1 MKKKWIKDAIQ
12 LGIKTKMWKIMRL
25 SAFFLFLFLSQA
37 WASSSYSQ
45 QTKLTLKMGNASI
58 LDVLDAIENNSE
70 FYFVFNQKLVDV
82 ERKVDVDV
90 KNQTID
96 KVLNDMF
103 AETDVHHTVKDKLII
118 LTTEKTMEKANPQK
132 AVKGKIID
140 KDGQPIP
147 GATVVVKSTGNG
159 TVTNVNGE
167 FTISDVTQDAILTVS
182 FVGFVS
188 QDIPVDGL
196 SEINVTLLED
206 LKQLDEVVVVGYGT
220 KKKRDI
226 SGAITS
232 VSGETLNEMR
242 SESFAQALQGRAAGV
257 YVKSNSGQP
266 GGGVSVRIRGMGGL
280 NNSEPLYIIDGVQM
294 GGAGSSD
301 DNNPL
306 AMINTN
312 DIESVEIL
320 KDASSSAIY
329 GARAANGVVIITTRR
344 GQTGAPKFSY
354 SGTFGIQTM
363 SNPNNFELL
372 NANQYATIVNET
384 LIGDGKDPIF
394 GGSNPQYPSDLFPAP
409 SSLGE
414 GTDWLGAVTQS
425 APVQEHQ
432 VSVSGGTTKNKY
444 YLSVNY
450 MDQDGIMVN
459 TFFKRFSA
467 RVNTDN
473 DIAKWLKIGNSL
485 MVSNSS
491 SNVMKQYRGGE
502 TGTLNNTLTLAP
514 TLPVYNND
522 GTFAG
527 PEHGFYPPKRNP
539 LAELTNIERDNKT
552 TNVIGN
558 IYADLKLYKG
568 LSFKT
573 SFSANISN
581 NRYDH
586 FEPTYVEGTNSRSV
600 TDVRANTLTNTSWI
614 WNNVLSYNLSH
625 NKHNLSMLAGTEAIE
640 MNLNLIESE
649 ATYTDN
655 SIRVVSAQGSE
666 THGVNQYKSASSL
679 ISYFGNASYNY
690 DNKYYIE
697 GSIRRDGSS
706 RFGSNNRWGVF
717 PSVSGAWRVS
727 QEDFF
732 SSGIIDDFK
741 LRASYGKV
749 GNDKIGDYTYLAG
762 IKNVFYGFG
771 DVGGVFSNGLAID
784 ALGNPELKWET
795 SEQINFG
802 IDLTMLDNKLSVT
815 ADYFE
820 TDVKD
825 MLIGLPIPAL
835 TGISAS
841 TDVILTGEIM
851 SNAGSLTNKG
861 FELEA
866 SYRDKIG
873 KFTYSIG
880 ANITT
885 YNNEVTD
892 IGANDQLWGMAVQG
906 QNVSR
911 TVKGGNLG
919 EFYGYVVEGIFQ
931 TQAEVDAANALNGN
945 TDIPYQYANTGL
957 GDYKYKD
964 INGDGVAD
972 AKDRTTIGS
981 PVPDFT
987 YGLSLDLGYKDF
999 SLSMLWS
1006 GTQGNEIFNA
1016 NRKDLEA
1023 SGRLNFNKSKTVLDS
1038 WSGPNTSNTIARR
1051 IESDPNDNRRM
1062 SSIFVEDGSYLALR
1076 NIKLSYNFPEKII
1089 SKLKLSDAQVFLSGQ
1104 NLLMFT
1110 KYSGFDPEVG
1120 NLNGNNLNAGIDND
1134 LYPHASTVN
1143 IGVIINL

>member
-1 MKKKWIKDAIQ
+1 MKKKWIHGALKQ
-12 LGIKTKMWKIMRL
+12 CTKTKMWKIMRL
-25 SAFFLFLFLSQA
+25 SVFFLFLLVGQV
-37 WASSSYSQ
+37 WAVNSYSQ
-45 QTKLTLKMGNASI
+45 QTKLTLIMK
-58 LDVLDAIENNSE
+58 DVKVDEVLNEIEKSSD
-70 FYFVFNQKLVDV
+70 FYFLFNQKLVDV
-82 ERKVDVDV
+82 ERKVSVDFSE
-90 KNQTID
+90 KGIHD
-96 KVLNDMF
+96 ILSDLF
-103 AETDVHHTVKDKLII
+103 ADTNVSYIIKDRQIV
-118 LTTEKTMEKANPQK
+118 LTTEKSESKDALQK
-132 AVKGKIID
+132 PVKGVIND

-147 GATVVVKSTGNG
+147 GATVIIKG
-159 TVTNVNGE
+159 TSDGTITNMDGGFNLPNV
-167 FTISDVTQDAILTVS
+167 SDDAVLVIS
-182 FVGFVS
+182 FVGFLS
-188 QDIPVDGL
+188 QEIPVNGL

-206 LKQLDEVVVVGYGT
+206 LKQLDEVIVVGYGT

-226 SGAITS
+226 SGSIAS
-232 VSGETLNEMR
+232 VSGEKLNEMR

-294 GGAGSSD
+294 GGSGSSD
-301 DNNPL
+301 DKNPL

-312 DIESVEIL
+312 DIESVEVL
-320 KDASSSAIY
+320 KDASSTAIY

-344 GQTGAPKFSY
+344 GQSGAPKFTY

-363 SNPNNFELL
+363 SNPNNFQLL
-372 NANQYATIVNET
+372 NANEYATVVNET

-409 SSLGE
+409 NSLGK
-414 GTDWLGAVTQS
+414 GTDWLDAVTQT

-432 VSVSGGTTKNKY
+432 ISVSGGTNKNKY
-444 YLSVNY
+444 YLSLNY
-450 MDQDGIMVN
+450 LDQDGIMVN
-459 TFFKRFSA
+459 TFFKRLSA

-473 DIAKWLKIGNSL
+473 DITKWLKIGNSL
-485 MVSNSS
+485 MVSNAS
-491 SNVMKQYRGGE
+491 SNIMKQYRGGE

-514 TLPVYNND
+514 TLPVYNSD

-527 PEHGFYPPKRNP
+527 PTHGFYPPKRNP
-539 LAELTNIERDNKT
+539 LAELTNIERDDKT

-558 IYADLKLYKG
+558 IYADLKLFKG

-573 SFSANISN
+573 SFSANITN
-581 NRYDH
+581 NSYDH
-586 FEPTYVEGTNSRSV
+586 FEPTYVEGTNSKSV
-600 TDVRANTLTNTSWI
+600 TDVRANKLNTTSWI

-640 MNLNLIESE
+640 NKLNLIESD

-666 THGVNQYKSASSL
+666 TFGVNQMKSASSL

-697 GSIRRDGSS
+697 GNIRRDGSS

-717 PSVSGAWRVS
+717 PSVSGAWRIS
-727 QEDFF
+727 KENFF
-732 SSGIIDDFK
+732 PTETINDFK
-741 LRASYGKV
+741 VRASYGKV

-771 DVGGVFSNGLAID
+771 DVNGVFSNGLAID

-802 IDLTMLDNKLSVT
+802 IDLSMFENKLSIT
-815 ADYFE
+815 ADYFK

-861 FELEA
+861 FEFET
-866 SYRDKIG
+866 SYRGEIG
-873 KFTYSIG
+873 KVTYTIG

-885 YNNEVTD
+885 YNNVVTD
-892 IGANDQLWGMAVQG
+892 IGDNEQLWGMAVQG

-911 TVKGGNLG
+911 TVEGGNLG

-931 TQAEVDAANALNGN
+931 TQAEVDAANALDGHPE
-945 TDIPYQYANTGL
+945 IPYQYANTGP
-957 GDYKYKD
+957 GDYKFKD
-964 INGDGVAD
+964 VNGDGVAD

-987 YGLSLDLGYKDF
+987 YGLTLDLAYKDF
-999 SLSMLWS
+999 GLSMLWS
-1006 GTQGNEIFNA
+1006 GSQGNEIFNA

-1023 SGRLNFNKSKTVLDS
+1023 SGRLNFNKSKTVLNS

-1062 SSIFVEDGSYLALR
+1062 SSIFVEDGSYFALR
-1076 NIKLSYNFPEKII
+1076 NIKLSYNFPEKIV

-1143 IGVIINL
+1143 VGVVINL